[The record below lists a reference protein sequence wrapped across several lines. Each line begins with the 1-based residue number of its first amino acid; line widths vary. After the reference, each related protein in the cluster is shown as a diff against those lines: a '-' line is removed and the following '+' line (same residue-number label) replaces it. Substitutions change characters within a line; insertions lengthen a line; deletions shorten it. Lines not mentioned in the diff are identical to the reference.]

1 MGYHCHWWCRT
12 HCYCFAGCGYHPH
25 QAQEKA
31 CAVSNLKI
39 IESCFHVQ
47 VADSPLQS
55 CRQFQHEQ
63 MLDDMEETR
72 SGHSIGIVE
81 NPLYAEEE
89 GEQLRYSDLSAKDK
103 EAEVC
108 LL

>member
-1 MGYHCHWWCRT
+1 
-12 HCYCFAGCGYHPH
+12 
-25 QAQEKA
+25 
-31 CAVSNLKI
+31 
-39 IESCFHVQ
+39 
-47 VADSPLQS
+47 
-55 CRQFQHEQ
+55 